1 MTQVCTRLEQEV
13 TRLGYH
19 YDHMLNESVDS
30 NHDTATVKS
39 GCMAASTTCFNAGLS
54 AHEARFRCLLSYV
67 CLAGALSF
75 AWSDL
80 M

>member
-1 MTQVCTRLEQEV
+1 MTQVCTRLQQEV
-13 TRLGYH
+13 TGLGCH
-19 YDHMLNESVDS
+19 YEHIVNESVDS
-30 NHDTATVKS
+30 KHDAATAKS
-39 GCMAASTTCFNAGLS
+39 GCRAASTTCFNASLS

-67 CLAGALSF
+67 CLALALSF